1 MPGRLKRAG
10 DFLRSSEQV
19 QHVVHLL
26 VGTKQLVHP
35 LRQCLQVLFRLE
47 PSRKWTKRYKKE
59 DTRTIMNKIIW
70 TLILIEYDWYFW
82 NKIGYIIIIFINRFV
97 WIQLKLDGTGIEGQ
111 VWAVEYIGF
120 SLKNVLMDAICIR
133 SDLTWFYQFRSSTKR
148 LGNNS
153 LFSHPST
160 KRHSIENYL
169 AIYLF
174 SHFVASRWSCTTI
187 L

>member
-1 MPGRLKRAG
+1 
-10 DFLRSSEQV
+10 
-19 QHVVHLL
+19 
-26 VGTKQLVHP
+26 
-35 LRQCLQVLFRLE
+35 VLFRLE

-133 SDLTWFYQFRSSTKR
+133 ADLTWFYQFRSSTKR